1 VAYKGRGIGDDDAAG
16 VVGMS
21 AKKKTVKDEANFD
34 CFQPRVGRWMLEDT
48 RTPLRKGV

>member
-1 VAYKGRGIGDDDAAG
+1 MAYKGRGIGDDVAAG

-21 AKKKTVKDEANFD
+21 AKKTVKDEDNFD